1 MEPEHYYNIYKYL
14 LSQQTPQHFDQQQKQ
29 QLLNQSKNYIID
41 NELLYKKDNKNLE
54 KFYRVIQKSEL
65 PALLYMM
72 HNDPISGHFA
82 TEAMFTKIKARYYWP
97 QYYEDIKKYVESCDA
112 CQRRGRSKKNNLLHP
127 IPVHSPF
134 YQIGIDFVGPLPRT
148 QRGKKYMIVAM
159 DYLTKWPEARAVSEA
174 TADATVNF
182 IYEQIICQHGCPQII
197 LSDRGTHFNN
207 QMVKRLTEKFKINH
221 LLSTPY
227 HPQTN
232 GLVERFN
239 RTLCESLAKLS
250 LKNNDWD
257 LYIAPT
263 LFAYR
268 TTKHSTTKIEPF
280 FLVYGRSARLPVD
293 EVQAGNVNVEKD
305 RLSNLIDHIPSI
317 RAQSKVR
324 IAQAQNK
331 QKDRHDK
338 TVARPN
344 QFQIGD
350 KVLYFNV
357 VLDQSHSGK
366 FNPKW
371 KGPFS
376 IKEVLPHEAYKL
388 QSMEGQSILTPIN
401 GNLLKSY
408 HEPLFKI

>member
-1 MEPEHYYNIYKYL
+1 
-14 LSQQTPQHFDQQQKQ
+14 
-29 QLLNQSKNYIID
+29 
-41 NELLYKKDNKNLE
+41 
-54 KFYRVIQKSEL
+54 
-65 PALLYMM
+65 
-72 HNDPISGHFA
+72 
-82 TEAMFTKIKARYYWP
+82 
-97 QYYEDIKKYVESCDA
+97 
-112 CQRRGRSKKNNLLHP
+112 
-127 IPVHSPF
+127 
-134 YQIGIDFVGPLPRT
+134 
-148 QRGKKYMIVAM
+148 MIVAM

-207 QMVKRLTEKFKINH
+207 QMEKRLTEKFKINH

-293 EVQAGNVNVEKD
+293 EVQARNMSVEKD
-305 RLSNLIDHIPSI
+305 RLSNLIDHVPSI
-317 RAQSKVR
+317 RVQAKVQ

-357 VLDQSHSGK
+357 ILDQSHSEK

-371 KGPFS
+371 KGPF
-376 IKEVLPHEAYKL
+376 IIQEVLSHEAYKL